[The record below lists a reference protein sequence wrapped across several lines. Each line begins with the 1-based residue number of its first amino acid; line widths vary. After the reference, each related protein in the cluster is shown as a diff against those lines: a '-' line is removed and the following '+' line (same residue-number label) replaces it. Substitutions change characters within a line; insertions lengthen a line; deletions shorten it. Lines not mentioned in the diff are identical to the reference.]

1 MKLTKILREKTETEL
16 NNARRAIDKQARAGY
31 EERRKNAIAEIETLI
46 ENITPDIQ
54 AILAKYNMEIDNATE
69 ATLEASGHNRCWAII
84 GFHDGSVC
92 NDAEQKALR
101 DAENARYHKQ
111 KELIDEFALECELGV
126 EKKDFL
132 DALANLRKRVGE

>member
-31 EERRKNAIAEIETLI
+31 EERRQKAIAEIETLI

-54 AILAKYNMEIDNATE
+54 AILAKYDMDTENATA
-69 ATLEASGHNRCWAII
+69 ATQEASGHHNCWAII
-84 GFHDGSVC
+84 SFRDTSVC
-92 NDAEQKALR
+92 NDAESKVLR

-111 KELIDEFALECELGV
+111 QELVDEFALECELGV

-132 DALANLRKRVGE
+132 DALAKLCERVGE